1 MQRLRSSPLTI
12 SLGEGMSLDRHT
24 CVCVCVC
31 VREREREKRASER
44 ARERAC
50 KSELMGELCYYS
62 DTQRLLRCFQD
73 EGLQTNRCP
82 PLLPS
87 ISEGSLLVRVG
98 LEM

>member
-1 MQRLRSSPLTI
+1 M
-12 SLGEGMSLDRHT
+12 

-31 VREREREKRASER
+31 VRERERERER
-44 ARERAC
+44 ERRERASAC
-50 KSELMGELCYYS
+50 MSELMGELCYYS